1 MKESRKTKAQ
11 LLSELAELRTRL
23 AELETVEAGRQRA
36 EAALRESEAK
46 YRTLIEQLPAVTY
59 IAALDEQSSTL
70 YQSPQIE
77 QIVGFTAE
85 EWTSDPDRWA
95 KQLHPDDRER
105 VLAELAHSHATGE
118 PFRSEYRLIARDGR
132 VVWVRDEAAIVQDEV
147 GSPLVLQGVLFDI
160 TRRKQMEQELAQH
173 QSRLE
178 QLVQERT
185 ARLQQEIMERQQA
198 EEALR
203 RSEALLSESQKIA
216 HLGSW
221 EFDLAANHL
230 TWSDEVYRIFGLRAE
245 EFAATY
251 EAFLECVH
259 PDDRAAVDAAYVSLV
274 RDGKDIFEFEHRVI
288 RKDTGQV
295 RHVHEKCI
303 HARDAS
309 GNIVRLIGMVL
320 DVTERKRAEQVQAAL
335 YRISEA
341 TQTAQDLSEL
351 FGLIHAIIGE
361 LMPAPN
367 FYIALYDASADV
379 FVTPYLVDE
388 FGVPPPPYKPGK
400 GLNAYVL
407 RTGEPLL
414 VTPTVFEYLVQ
425 SGQVELIGRPV
436 VDWLGVPLKTPH
448 GTIGVMAV
456 YTYTEAARLTKVDK
470 DVLVFISAQVAMAI
484 ERKQAEDA
492 LRASEARFRNLF
504 EGIPACCW
512 TFDRQGTI
520 LDWNRASQE
529 LYGWTAEQ
537 AIGKTM
543 YELMVREENVAATQE
558 TIAAVFAGQS
568 FRGLEYL
575 DWRADGT
582 TCDVLV
588 NEYPVWDSQGQ
599 VIMGICAELDIT
611 ERKRTEKE
619 IQRLNQDLQRR
630 ARELV
635 ALNRAGQIMASTLD
649 LNTLLE
655 RVMERVRILLDA
667 EGASV
672 LLRPTEADAASDELV
687 FAAATGPGAEK
698 LPGLR
703 LSSAGVAGWVV
714 REGQA
719 ALIADAQNDPRHERQ
734 VDALTGLTT
743 RSLLAVP
750 LISKGTVWG
759 VVEAVNKGTG
769 TFDVHDLRVM
779 EALTSSAA
787 IAIENA
793 RLFSMV
799 NQEKRRLEFLYHLS
813 QQLAGSLDVREIAQ
827 RALDGLRAVAG
838 LLRGLV
844 AVRERDSL
852 RLVAVSGYDAES
864 LEALNQRLPLR
875 VGYGLLGWVAAQR
888 QPAIV
893 DDVTQDPRWV
903 VVSGMDEWVRSAL
916 SVPLLSGDEL
926 VGVLSI
932 YSDRPAYFTEDI
944 CRLVESAAA
953 TVAVAIANAR
963 LYATEQQR
971 ATELGRALEQQRELD
986 RLQREFIQNV
996 SHELRTP
1003 LSLIRGHAEV
1013 LEAGWLGALMPEQR
1027 ESIEVISRRAQMLG
1041 KLVDDIL
1048 RLLEVERR
1056 ELRKEAVDLAQLVQT
1071 LMTDFQAAAD
1081 QAGLTLSAEIT
1092 PELPLVLGDPVAFR
1106 RALDNLVGNALKF
1119 TPVGG
1124 RVSVRLSRSEGA
1136 VRLEVADTGI
1146 GIPGDQLTRIFE
1158 RFYQVDGSATR
1169 KYGGVGLGLALVK
1182 EIVEAHGGQIMVASQ
1197 VGIGTTF
1204 TIVLPM
1210 TAQDDPVM

>member
-1 MKESRKTKAQ
+1 MKDSRKTKAQ
-11 LLSELAELRTRL
+11 LLSELAELRARL
-23 AELETVEAGRQRA
+23 AELEEVEAGRRRV

-46 YRTLIEQLPAVTY
+46 YRTLIEQLPAVMY

-77 QIVGFTAE
+77 QIVGFTAA
-85 EWTSDPDRWA
+85 EWTSDPDLWA
-95 KQLHPDDRER
+95 KRLHPDDRER

-118 PFRSEYRLIARDGR
+118 PFHSEYRLIARDGH
-132 VVWVRDEAAIVQDEV
+132 VVWVRDEAAIVRDEM
-147 GSPLVLQGVLFDI
+147 GRPLILQGVLFDI
-160 TRRKQMEQELAQH
+160 TLRKQMEQELQH
-173 QSRLE
+173 RSHLE

-185 ARLQQEIMERQQA
+185 TQLQQEIAERQHA

-221 EFDLAANHL
+221 ELDLVANRL
-230 TWSDEVYRIFGLRAE
+230 TWSDEVYRIFGLRPQ

-251 EAFLECVH
+251 EAFLERVH
-259 PDDRAAVDAAYVSLV
+259 PDDRAAVDAAYWGSV
-274 RDGKDIFEFEHRVI
+274 RDGRDTYEIEHRVI
-288 RKDTGQV
+288 CKDTGQI

-303 HARDAS
+303 HVRDAS
-309 GNIVRLIGMVL
+309 GNITRSIGMVH
-320 DVTERKRAEQVQAAL
+320 DITERKRTEQAKMAF

-341 TQTAQDLSEL
+341 AQAAQDLDEL
-351 FGLIHAIIGE
+351 FGRIHAIIGE

-367 FYIALYDASADV
+367 FYIALYDASADL
-379 FVTPYLVDE
+379 FTTPYLANE
-388 FGVPPPPYKPGK
+388 FGVPPPPYKPRK

-414 VTPTVFEYLVQ
+414 VTPTVFERLVQ

-436 VDWLGVPLKTPH
+436 VDWLGVPLKTPR

-456 YTYTEAARLTKVDK
+456 YTYTEAARLTEADK
-470 DVLVFISAQVAMAI
+470 DVLVFVSAQVAMAI

-504 EGIPACCW
+504 EGLPACCW

-537 AIGKTM
+537 AVGKTM

-568 FRGLEYL
+568 FQGLEYS
-575 DWRADGT
+575 DRRADGT

-630 ARELV
+630 ARELA

-649 LNTLLE
+649 LNILLE
-655 RVMERVRILLDA
+655 RVMEQVRILVDA

-672 LLRPTEADAASDELV
+672 LLRPTEADLASDDLV

-703 LSSAGVAGWVV
+703 LSWAGVAGWVM
-714 REGQA
+714 RERQA

-750 LISKGTVWG
+750 LISKGTVLG
-759 VVEAVNKGTG
+759 VVEAVNKSAG
-769 TFDVHDLRVM
+769 TFDEHDLRVM

-799 NQEKRRLEFLYHLS
+799 NQEKQRLEFLYHLS

-844 AVRERDSL
+844 AVREHDLL
-852 RLVAVSGYDAES
+852 RVVAVSGYDAES

-888 QPAIV
+888 QLAVV

-903 VVSGMDEWVRSAL
+903 VVSGLDEWVRSAL

-932 YSDRPAYFTEDI
+932 YSDRAAYFTEDI

-953 TVAVAIANAR
+953 TVAVAITNAR
-963 LYATEQQR
+963 LFSTERQR
-971 ATELGRALEQQRELD
+971 ATELARALEQQRELD

-1013 LEAGWLGALMPEQR
+1013 LEAGWLGELMPKQR

-1048 RLLEVERR
+1048 RLLEIERR
-1056 ELRKEAVDLAQLVQT
+1056 ELRKEVVDLRQLVQT
-1071 LMTDFQAAAD
+1071 SLTDFQAAAS
-1081 QAGLTLSAEIT
+1081 QAGLTLRAEVL
-1092 PELPLVLGDPVAFR
+1092 PEPAMVSGDPVALR

-1119 TPVGG
+1119 TPAGG
-1124 RVSVRLSRSEGA
+1124 SVSIRLSRSEGV

-1146 GIPGDQLTRIFE
+1146 GIPSDQLTRIFE

-1204 TIVLPM
+1204 VIVLPM
-1210 TAQDDPVM
+1210 TAQDEP